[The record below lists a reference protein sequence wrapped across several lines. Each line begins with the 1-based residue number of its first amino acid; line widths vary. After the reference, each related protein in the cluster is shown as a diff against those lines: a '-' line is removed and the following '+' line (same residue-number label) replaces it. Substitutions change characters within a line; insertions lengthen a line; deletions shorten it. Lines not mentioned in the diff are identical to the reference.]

1 MDRPSHYSDTEST
14 VVGTTIE
21 DMQKSHEKDDAS
33 SHNGGFLN
41 LNRVTS
47 RKPKHS
53 WRTWLIGRPLPTA
66 DAPHQTVSKAV
77 GLAVFG
83 ADALS
88 SIAYAPQETLVILA
102 AAGTQAFGYAFPI
115 SLIITGLL
123 AIVTV
128 SYLQTIRAYPS
139 GGGAYTVVQENL
151 GEPAA
156 LVAGAALL
164 TDYILL
170 AAVTVASGVAQI
182 VSAFPHLFPFR
193 VGLSIGL
200 LGLIAIANLRG
211 VKESG
216 NTFALPTYFF
226 LVMTTWTVVVGFIRY
241 LNGTLGVVT
250 APPPLATLHTEPITL
265 FLLLRA
271 FSNGTTALT
280 GVEVIANGV
289 KSFREPRTH
298 NARVTMVWMS
308 TILAVLFLGIVYLLG
323 IIGAVPSESETVI
336 SQLAR
341 TVFGNRGLLYLGTI
355 AATTIILILATNTA
369 FAGFPALGA
378 IIAEDGYLPRQLTY
392 RGSRLVF
399 SRGIISLA
407 VIASLLIIAFNA
419 SVTALIP
426 LWAVGVF
433 LSFTLSQSGMA
444 RHWWHNRQ
452 IPDKQLSEKEKLHPY
467 DSGWRWKLVINGL
480 GAFITAIV
488 TLIFAITKFADGAWI
503 IVLLLPAIVLTFYV
517 VHGHYVSLARD
528 LSLEHYGEPPPSKR
542 HRVIM
547 PVSAVHQGT
556 LEALDYALSLSRDV
570 TVVHVSIDPAQAEK
584 LQHKWNWWG
593 KGVRLVV
600 IESPYRTFLEPFL
613 EYVNELS
620 SILQPNERLTIVV
633 PQFIPKHW
641 WHGLLHTQTA
651 FWLRFMLLNQKGV
664 VITEVPYQVH

>member
-1 MDRPSHYSDTEST
+1 MEIMEEPREDE
-14 VVGTTIE
+14 TT
-21 DMQKSHEKDDAS
+21 K
-33 SHNGGFLN
+33 HNGGFLN
-41 LNRVTS
+41 LNRVA
-47 RKPKHS
+47 RDQPKLS
-53 WRTWLIGRPLPTA
+53 WRSWLIGRPLPTA
-66 DAPHQTVSKAV
+66 EAPHQTVSKTV

-115 SLIITGLL
+115 SVVITALL

-128 SYLQTIRAYPS
+128 SYLQTIQAYPS
-139 GGGAYTVVQENL
+139 GGGAYTVVKENL
-151 GEPAA
+151 GEVVA
-156 LVAGAALL
+156 LAAGAALL
-164 TDYILL
+164 LDYILL
-170 AAVTVASGVAQI
+170 AAVTVAAGVAQI
-182 VSAFPHLFPFR
+182 VSAFPDLFPFR
-193 VGLSIGL
+193 VWLSVCL

-216 NTFALPTYFF
+216 NIFAAPTYFF
-226 LVMTTWTVVVGFIRY
+226 LVMTTLTVAIGFFRY
-241 LNGTLGVVT
+241 FAGTLGMVT
-250 APPPLATLHTEPITL
+250 DPPPMENFHTEPLTL

-289 KSFREPRTH
+289 RSFREPRTH
-298 NARVTMVWMS
+298 NAVVTMVWMS
-308 TILAVLFLGIVYLLG
+308 AILAVLFLGIVFLLG
-323 IIGAVPSESETVI
+323 EIGAVPSEYETVI

-369 FAGFPALGA
+369 FAGFPALSA

-399 SRGIISLA
+399 SRGIISLTA
-407 VIASLLIIAFNA
+407 IASLLIIVFNA

-433 LSFTLSQSGMA
+433 LSFTLSQAGMA
-444 RHWWHNRQ
+444 RHWWKNQR
-452 IPDKQLSEKEKLHPY
+452 LGSERSSENKSVHEY
-467 DSGWRWKLVINGL
+467 DTGWRWKLAINSM
-480 GAFITAIV
+480 GAITTAIV
-488 TLIFAITKFADGAWI
+488 TLIFALTKFLDGAWI
-503 IVLLLPAIVLTFYV
+503 IVLLLPAIVLSFYA
-517 VHGHYVSLARD
+517 VHRHYVSLAQD
-528 LSLEHYGEPPPSKR
+528 LSLEHYGQPPPSRR

-547 PVSAVHQGT
+547 PVSAIHQGT

-570 TVVHVSIDPAQAEK
+570 TVVHVSIDPAQTEK
-584 LQHKWNWWG
+584 LQHKWSWWG

-600 IESPYRTFLEPFL
+600 INSPYRTFLEPFL

-620 SILQPNERLTIVV
+620 NVLQPNERLTIVV

-641 WHGLLHTQTA
+641 WHNLLHTQTA
-651 FWLRFMLLNQKGV
+651 FWLRFMLLSKRGV

>member
-1 MDRPSHYSDTEST
+1 MEKPRE
-14 VVGTTIE
+14 E
-21 DMQKSHEKDDAS
+21 DDIA
-33 SHNGGFLN
+33 SHNDGFLHMI
-41 LNRVTS
+41 RVAGS
-47 RKPKHS
+47 RPERS

-66 DAPHQTVSKAV
+66 DAPHQTVSKTV

-102 AAGTQAFGYAFPI
+102 VAGTQAFVYAFPI
-115 SLIITGLL
+115 SIVITGLL
-123 AIVTV
+123 AIVTI
-128 SYLQTIRAYPS
+128 SYLQTIHAYPS
-139 GGGAYTVVQENL
+139 GGGAYTVVKENL

-182 VSAFPHLFPFR
+182 TSAFPDLFPFR
-193 VGLSIGL
+193 VWLSVGL
-200 LGLIAIANLRG
+200 LVLIAIANLRG
-211 VKESG
+211 IKESG

-226 LVMTTWTVVVGFIRY
+226 LGMTTLTVVVGFVRY
-241 LNGTLGVVT
+241 LSGTLGVVT
-250 APPPLATLHTEPITL
+250 EPPALETLHTEPITL
-265 FLLLRA
+265 FLLLRS

-298 NARVTMVWMS
+298 NAVVTMTWMS
-308 TILAVLFLGIVYLLG
+308 IILAVLFLGIVYLLG
-323 IIGAVPSESETVI
+323 VIGAVPSESETVI

-341 TVFGNRGLLYLGTI
+341 TIFGNRGLLYLGSLT
-355 AATTIILILATNTA
+355 ATTLILILATNTA
-369 FAGFPALGA
+369 FAGFPALSA

-399 SRGIISLA
+399 SRGILSLTA
-407 VIASLLIIAFNA
+407 IASLLIMIFHA

-433 LSFTLSQSGMA
+433 LSFTLSQAGMA
-444 RHWWHNRQ
+444 RHWWMSRLKKRVQ
-452 IPDKQLSEKEKLHPY
+452 SADP
-467 DSGWRWKLVINGL
+467 GWRWKLAINSL
-480 GAFITAIV
+480 GAVTTAIV
-488 TLIFAITKFADGAWI
+488 TLIFALTKFVDGAWI
-503 IVLLLPAIVLTFYV
+503 IVLLLPAIVMSFYA
-517 VHGHYVSLARD
+517 VHRHYVSLAQD
-528 LSLEHYGEPPPSKR
+528 LSLEHYGQPPPSKR

-547 PVSAVHQGT
+547 PVSAIHQGT

-570 TVVHVSIDPAQAEK
+570 TVVHISIDPDQTEK
-584 LQHKWNWWG
+584 LRHKWSWWG

-613 EYVNELS
+613 EYVNE
-620 SILQPNERLTIVV
+620 IRATLQPSERLTIVV

-641 WHGLLHTQTA
+641 WHNLLHTQTA
-651 FWLRFMLLNQKGV
+651 FWLRFMLLNKRGV

>member
-1 MDRPSHYSDTEST
+1 MEKQHVEHES
-14 VVGTTIE
+14 E
-21 DMQKSHEKDDAS
+21 NH
-33 SHNGGFLN
+33 GGFLN
-41 LNRVTS
+41 QNRIATE
-47 RKPKHS
+47 KPKGS

-102 AAGTQAFGYAFPI
+102 AAGMHALGYAFPI
-115 SLIITGLL
+115 SIVITGLL
-123 AIVTV
+123 AIVSI
-128 SYLQTIRAYPS
+128 SYLQTIHAYPS
-139 GGGAYTVVQENL
+139 GGGAYTVVKENL
-151 GEPAA
+151 GEPVA

-164 TDYILL
+164 LDYILL
-170 AAVTVASGVAQI
+170 AAVTVSSGVAQI
-182 VSAFPHLFPFR
+182 VSAFPDLFTFR
-193 VGLSIGL
+193 VWLSVGL

-216 NTFALPTYFF
+216 NIFALPTYFF
-226 LVMTTWTVVVGFIRY
+226 LTMTTLTVAVGFFRY
-241 LNGTLGVVT
+241 VAGTLGMVT
-250 APPPLATLHTEPITL
+250 DPPLMETFHTEPLTL

-289 KSFREPRTH
+289 RSFREPRTH
-298 NARVTMVWMS
+298 NAVVTMIWMS
-308 TILAVLFLGIVYLLG
+308 TILAVLFLGIVFLLG
-323 IIGAVPSESETVI
+323 EIGAVPSEFETVI

-369 FAGFPALGA
+369 FAGFPALSA

-399 SRGIISLA
+399 SRGIISLTA
-407 VIASLLIIAFNA
+407 IASLLLVIFNA

-433 LSFTLSQSGMA
+433 LSFTLSQAGMA
-444 RHWWHNRQ
+444 RHWWKNRR
-452 IPDKQLSEKEKLHPY
+452 PGSESIRGNKPVHDY
-467 DSGWRWKLVINGL
+467 DPGWRWKLVINSL
-480 GAFITAIV
+480 GALTTAIV
-488 TLIFAITKFADGAWI
+488 TLIFAFTKFMDGAWI
-503 IVLLLPAIVLTFYV
+503 IVVLLPAIVLSFYA
-517 VHGHYVSLARD
+517 VHRHYVSLAHD
-528 LSLEHYGEPPPSKR
+528 LSLEHYGQPPPSKR

-547 PVSAVHQGT
+547 PVSAIHQGT
-556 LEALDYALSLSRDV
+556 LEALDYAISLSRDV
-570 TVVHVSIDPAQAEK
+570 TVVHVSIDPAQTEK
-584 LQHKWNWWG
+584 LQHKWSWWG

-600 IESPYRTFLEPFL
+600 IDSPYRTFLEPFL
-613 EYVNELS
+613 DYVNELTDV
-620 SILQPNERLTIVV
+620 LQPNERLTIVV
-633 PQFIPKHW
+633 PQFIPRHW
-641 WHGLLHTQTA
+641 WHNFLHTQTA
-651 FWLRFMLLNQKGV
+651 FWLRFMLLTKKGV